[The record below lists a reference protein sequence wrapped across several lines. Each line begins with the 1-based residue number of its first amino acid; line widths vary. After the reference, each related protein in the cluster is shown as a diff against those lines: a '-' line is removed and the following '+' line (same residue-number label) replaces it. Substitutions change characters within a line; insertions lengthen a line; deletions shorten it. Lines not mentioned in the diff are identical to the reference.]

1 MFKHDFKVLSAP
13 SAAHDSPSGLG
24 TLVPLSGFK
33 KHAFLVVAAPAK

>member
-1 MFKHDFKVLSAP
+1 MHIGSP
-13 SAAHDSPSGLG
+13 SFPSGLG